1 MRPCRSP
8 LGRSAALHSPAAR
21 STASAIVLRSIKVR
35 THANGESVHIE
46 HRRSQGPA
54 VAFNPRA
61 PADVSKFGQLST
73 PARRNHQS
81 CNVDTSFLLQQ
92 LNVRLPHTQAVGTD
106 GNSVCTRPKR
116 GESSRTLNLEH
127 GKMHMSGE
135 SLLII
140 LVVGL
145 IAGWLA
151 GQIVRGT
158 GFGIVGDLIIGIIG
172 AFIGGWL
179 LPQLGIHL
187 GVGIVGAII
196 NATIGALI
204 LLLII
209 SLVRGGGG
217 WGARWSGGWG
227 RR

>member
-1 MRPCRSP
+1 LLLIR
-8 LGRSAALHSPAAR
+8 AR
-21 STASAIVLRSIKVR
+21 
-35 THANGESVHIE
+35 
-46 HRRSQGPA
+46 
-54 VAFNPRA
+54 

-81 CNVDTSFLLQQ
+81 GNADTSFLLQQ
-92 LNVRLPHTQAVGTD
+92 LNVRLPRSCAQAVGTD
-106 GNSVCTRPKR
+106 GNSVCMRPKR

-158 GFGIVGDLIIGIIG
+158 GFGIVGDIIIGIIG
-172 AFIGGWL
+172 AFIGSWL

-187 GVGIVGAII
+187 GSGLIAAIV

-204 LLLII
+204 LLLVI

-227 RR
+227 GR